1 MQFFV
6 NQIKHDKLTSF
17 DAMCSLCFSSTVLSR
32 LQPCKHLFC
41 DQCLNKYIEDCIL
54 NRTTEVVCPEFKCNF
69 SLNIASVMKYVK
81 SNALFKIYYNK
92 LVQNIILRDE
102 NLKQCP
108 TPNCS
113 HIAIKQNLKLRQ
125 INRNTSLVVS
135 CVCNKTWCFDCQNE
149 GHWPVSCKLFE
160 RYQQQFKKG
169 LGIICDKY
177 GQIYRTNVE
186 YRKCPY
192 CGSPIDKNGRCNH
205 ISCVCGEH
213 FCWKCLKP
221 LHDWEEECSEAIGS
235 EKVFTSLGLLDQS
248 ASPTVKVFRN
258 AMKFKIMR
266 KELSVLRTKLKLKR
280 PASYFLD
287 PKSLKSVVSESLI
300 LIDECYKVFE
310 YSTLR
315 QLNKKLKHGRCKNY
329 ISLICLYTPIL
340 YDEINFKNLYEIN
353 KKRVI

>member
-1 MQFFV
+1 MV
-6 NQIKHDKLTSF
+6 NGRW
-17 DAMCSLCFSSTVLSR
+17 TV
-32 LQPCKHLFC
+32 
-41 DQCLNKYIEDCIL
+41 
-54 NRTTEVVCPEFKCNF
+54 
-69 SLNIASVMKYVK
+69 
-81 SNALFKIYYNK
+81 
-92 LVQNIILRDE
+92 
-102 NLKQCP
+102 
-108 TPNCS
+108 
-113 HIAIKQNLKLRQ
+113 
-125 INRNTSLVVS
+125 
-135 CVCNKTWCFDCQNE
+135 
-149 GHWPVSCKLFE
+149 
-160 RYQQQFKKG
+160 
-169 LGIICDKY
+169 
-177 GQIYRTNVE
+177 
-186 YRKCPY
+186 
-192 CGSPIDKNGRCNH
+192 NGRCNH

-287 PKSLKSVVSESLI
+287 PESLKSVVSESLI
-300 LIDECYKVFE
+300 LTDECYKVFE

-329 ISLICLYTPIL
+329 ISLICLYTPML